1 MLARLDVQ
9 HLGKECHMRK
19 INLAFKESKKKKSGA
34 ALAGVVIIVS
44 LCASL
49 SFVFVFVFF
58 TILTAAATTIFQ

>member
-19 INLAFKESKKKKSGA
+19 INLAFKESKKKSGA

-58 TILTAAATTIFQ
+58 TILTAAATTICQ